1 MSNVLGILGLARR
14 AGAIAIG
21 TNSVLEAVRK
31 GKAKLVLLAGD
42 ASDNTK
48 KQLYDK
54 ASFYK
59 IPIETLPYG
68 MLKLG
73 HAIGKDHTVAIAI
86 LEEGFVISY
95 TKACTT

>member
-1 MSNVLGILGLARR
+1 MSRILGILGLARR
-14 AGAIAIG
+14 AGAIAMG

-31 GKAKLVLLAGD
+31 GKARLVLLASD

-48 KQLYDK
+48 KQLLDK

-59 IPIETLPYG
+59 IPVQTLPYG
-68 MLKLG
+68 MLELG
-73 HAIGKDHTVAIAI
+73 HAVGKDHTVAVAI

>member
-1 MSNVLGILGLARR
+1 MNKVLGILGLARR
-14 AGAIAIG
+14 AGAVAMG

-31 GKAKLVLLAGD
+31 GKAKLILVAND

-48 KQLYDK
+48 KQLQDK

-59 IPIETLPYG
+59 VPLQTLPYG
-68 MLKLG
+68 MLELG
-73 HAIGKDHTVAIAI
+73 NAVGKDHTVAIAL

>member
-1 MSNVLGILGLARR
+1 MAYIDE
-14 AGAIAIG
+14 
-21 TNSVLEAVRK
+21 VLEAVRK
-31 GKAKLVLLAGD
+31 GKAKLVLLASD

-48 KQLYDK
+48 KQLQDK

-59 IPIETLPYG
+59 VPVETLPYG
-68 MLKLG
+68 MLELG